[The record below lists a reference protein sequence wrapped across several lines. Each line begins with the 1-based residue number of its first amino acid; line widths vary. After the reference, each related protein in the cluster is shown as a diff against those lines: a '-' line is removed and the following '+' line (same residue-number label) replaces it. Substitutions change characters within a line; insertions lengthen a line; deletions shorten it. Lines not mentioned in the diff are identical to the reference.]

1 MTLEGRTYTH
11 ARRHTSVAGKLG
23 GATWPIALLT
33 WGESTISGAQMA
45 TIILVFLVE
54 LYTRAAWA
62 HFGTFDL
69 ILGYGVPT
77 GLGRLVR
84 AVKIEGRSPFATAA
98 GFAGLIFSGAR
109 YHGRPWRASR
119 SGTIRRTRVWTSA

>member
-1 MTLEGRTYTH
+1 MSLEGRTYTH
-11 ARRHTSVAGKLG
+11 ARRHASVGGKIG

-33 WGESTISGAQMA
+33 WGESTISGAQLA
-45 TIILVFLVE
+45 TIVVAFLVE
-54 LYTRAAWA
+54 LYTQGIWA

-69 ILGYGVPT
+69 ILGYGIPT

-98 GFAGLIFSGAR
+98 GFLGLVFSGAR
-109 YHGRPWRASR
+109 FHGKPWKSSQ
-119 SGTIRRTRVWTSA
+119 SGTIRRTRVWTAA